1 MSAIPTTMMA
11 LRAHARG
18 GPEQLVFE
26 QAPTPGPGPGEAL
39 VEVHAAAITFA
50 ELTWDQT
57 WTDSAGQDRTPTIP
71 SHEVSGTVVGLG
83 PDAGTVAPG
92 QEVYGLIDF
101 DRDGAAAQYV
111 TLPAADLAARPRSI
125 THVETATLP
134 LAALTAWQALVDH
147 AALKPGE
154 RVLVPGGAGGVG
166 SYVVQLAAALGAVIT
181 ATGRTAQRDFVLGLG
196 AGDFLASDS
205 AGGVGSATARPEDG
219 FDVVID
225 TVGGPLLDAS
235 YPMAR
240 RGGRLVTLSAPPD
253 AVKAE
258 TLGLQAVF
266 FVVTPNAAQLA
277 HLATLVDDG
286 KLRPV
291 LSQTFPLPDGRAAFE
306 SASRPHPPGKTVLI
320 VR

>member
-83 PDAGTVAPG
+83 PDAGSVEPG
-92 QEVYGLIDF
+92 QEVFGLIDF

-111 TLPAADLAARPRSI
+111 TLPAADLATRPRSVSH
-125 THVETATLP
+125 TETATLP

-154 RVLVPGGAGGVG
+154 RVLVTGGAGGVG
-166 SYVVQLAAALGAVIT
+166 SYVVQLAAAMGGAVT
-181 ATGRTAQRDFVLGLG
+181 ATGRAAQRDFLLGLG
-196 AGDFLASDS
+196 AGAFLASDS
-205 AGGVGSATARPEDG
+205 GEGAGPTPPKDG

-225 TVGGPLLDAS
+225 TVGGAVLDAS
-235 YPMAR
+235 YGMTR

-253 AVKAE
+253 ADKAAA
-258 TLGLQAVF
+258 LGLQAEF
-266 FVVTPNAAQLA
+266 FIVTPDAAELA